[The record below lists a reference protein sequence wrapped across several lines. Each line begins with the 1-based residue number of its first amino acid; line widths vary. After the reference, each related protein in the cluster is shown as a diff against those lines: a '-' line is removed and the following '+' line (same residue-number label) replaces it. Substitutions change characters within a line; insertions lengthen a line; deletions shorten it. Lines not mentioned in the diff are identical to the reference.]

1 MKLLER
7 IRTLTFLPF
16 KVKGAKN
23 CLALQVGKSF
33 IRLLEL
39 GEDGK
44 PVFQPQEII
53 FEDGDENKKLSA
65 LKKVVAEHGLQGHK
79 VITALPATDGIL
91 KLNKYPS
98 KISQKDLNT
107 AIDWVIKRET
117 SQIKEETV
125 YDYFILRGE
134 DAISVALVLARAESV
149 NRLTNL
155 ISSAGLKP
163 EIIDYEV
170 LAIVNYGI
178 YHKLALPFSILYID
192 YDYSILLTYSP
203 SNISYSVIHWDYLG
217 YSKKTGSSSTSE
229 ELLESF
235 LAEVRNLIVIN
246 DIFNVYIAGVAL
258 NNESFTEYILEN
270 LPILGLLDA
279 GELPPNFFIPYT
291 LSLREGSK

>member
-1 MKLLER
+1 LS
-7 IRTLTFLPF
+7 FF
-16 KVKGAKN
+16 SSKGAKN
-23 CLALQVGKSF
+23 YLALQVGKSF

-44 PVFQPQEII
+44 PIFQPQEIV
-53 FEDGDENKKLSA
+53 FEDRDENKKLSA
-65 LKKVVAEHGLQGHK
+65 LKKIVAEYGLQGHK
-79 VITALPATDGIL
+79 VIAALPATDGIL
-91 KLNKYPS
+91 KLYKYPS

-170 LAIVNYGI
+170 LAVVNYGI

-217 YSKKTGSSSTSE
+217 YSKRARSSSTSE

-246 DIFNVYIAGVAL
+246 DIFNVYVAGVAL
-258 NNESFTEYILEN
+258 NNESFLEYILEN

>member
-1 MKLLER
+1 
-7 IRTLTFLPF
+7 
-16 KVKGAKN
+16 
-23 CLALQVGKSF
+23 
-33 IRLLEL
+33 
-39 GEDGK
+39 
-44 PVFQPQEII
+44 
-53 FEDGDENKKLSA
+53 
-65 LKKVVAEHGLQGHK
+65 
-79 VITALPATDGIL
+79 
-91 KLNKYPS
+91 
-98 KISQKDLNT
+98 
-107 AIDWVIKRET
+107 
-117 SQIKEETV
+117 
-125 YDYFILRGE
+125 
-134 DAISVALVLARAESV
+134 VALVLARAESV

-217 YSKKTGSSSTSE
+217 YSKKARSSSTSE

-246 DIFNVYIAGVAL
+246 DIFNVYVAGVAL